1 MVLRRI
7 NGDAMVRH
15 APFPALCAGRIFYEG
30 FDHEEAL
37 LEQILLTMITY
48 GETVAVFSDRVRG
61 GEDPEG
67 EEGDDG
73 GEFHYLINYL
83 SNLKLPHKIV
93 FDAQNG
99 PRTGQVEVTLE
110 QCLITEPWR
119 NKNSGNLVRVCTLV
133 VDYDYYNIA
142 QNFTRFY
149 VQATGATSRT

>member
-93 FDAQNG
+93 FDAKEG
-99 PRTGQVEVTLE
+99 SRTGQVEVTLE